1 MAKAKSGLKRAPA
14 KRRPRK
20 AKPGTRGLAP
30 AESRLESLSGV
41 AEEAARRVESV
52 GGQLIGSYQ
61 DPLGR
66 QPVLVAILPID
77 SVEPT
82 PFQRDLSEAHHRR
95 LADVLDRTGMFL
107 DPIIAVTAPEEG
119 SRGEK
124 SAAKAGFWTPNGMHR
139 LMAMRR
145 LGARSITALVVP
157 KREIAWQILA
167 LNTEKAHNLREKSL
181 EVIRIYRGLIEEDA
195 KRPETQFAYYLE
207 EASFVTMGICY
218 ERNGKFAGGAYNPVV
233 RRLERFSED
242 SLSKAIKV
250 HERHADMLT
259 DLDERVA
266 AVIAKLKARG
276 FVSPYLR
283 AFVIARI
290 NPLRWMQGEPPPL
303 EEVLKTMRER
313 AGKFNTEKVK
323 QEDLASVGGAP
334 DEPD

>member
-1 MAKAKSGLKRAPA
+1 
-14 KRRPRK
+14 
-20 AKPGTRGLAP
+20 
-30 AESRLESLSGV
+30 
-41 AEEAARRVESV
+41 VESV
-52 GGQLIGSYQ
+52 GGQLLGSYH

-66 QPVLVAILPID
+66 EPVLVAILPIE

-82 PFQRDLSEAHHRR
+82 PFQRDLSQAHHRR

-119 SRGEK
+119 IRGEK

-145 LGARSITALVVP
+145 LGARAITALVVP

-181 EVIRIYRGLIEEDA
+181 EVIRIYRGLIDEDP

-207 EASFVTMGICY
+207 EASFVTMGMCY

-242 SLSKAIKV
+242 SLAKAVKV
-250 HERHADMLT
+250 HERHADMLM

-303 EEVLKTMRER
+303 EDVLKTMRER

-334 DEPD
+334 DETD

>member
-20 AKPGTRGLAP
+20 AKPGTRGLTP
-30 AESRLESLSGV
+30 AESRLESLSEA

-52 GGQLIGSYQ
+52 GGQLIGSYH

-66 QPVLVAILPID
+66 EPVLVAILPIE

-82 PFQRDLSEAHHRR
+82 PFQRDLSQAHHRR

-119 SRGEK
+119 TRGEK

-145 LGARSITALVVP
+145 LGARAITALVVP

-181 EVIRIYRGLIEEDA
+181 EVIRIYRGLIDEDP

-207 EASFVTMGICY
+207 EASLVTMGMCY

-242 SLSKAIKV
+242 SLAKAVKV
-250 HERHADMLT
+250 HEKHADMLM

-303 EEVLKTMRER
+303 EDVLKTMRER

-334 DEPD
+334 DETD